1 MISFK
6 QMKSISHM
14 SINLWLMQ
22 IKPNLLES
30 SVDNINN
37 EIDVGARPKIVINQ
51 TNKTQRKV
59 L

>member
-37 EIDVGARPKIVINQ
+37 EIDVGTSNQ
-51 TNKTQRKV
+51 SNQ
-59 L
+59 